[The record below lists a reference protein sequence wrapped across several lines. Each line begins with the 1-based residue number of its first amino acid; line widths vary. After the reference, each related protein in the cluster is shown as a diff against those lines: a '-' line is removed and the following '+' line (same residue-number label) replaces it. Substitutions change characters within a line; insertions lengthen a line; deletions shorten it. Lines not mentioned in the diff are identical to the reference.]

1 MIHHVVVEVADLE
14 RSAAFYD
21 ALLGPLGWRRHFDQD
36 QTIGWGI
43 AKPVFFISGRHEPRP
58 GFGLISFT
66 SVGIA
71 GVKAAWEG
79 GCAAGGKNVS
89 DPGVSRG
96 HASGSYSA
104 FLQDPDGYDV
114 EVTVGVA

>member
-1 MIHHVVVEVADLE
+1 VLHHVVVEVADLE

-58 GFGLISFT
+58 GFGLVSFT

-79 GCAAGGKNVS
+79 GCSAGGTNVS
-89 DPGVSRG
+89 EPGMSRG

-104 FLQDPDGYDV
+104 FLQDPDGYDI